1 VTAHRRT
8 WAWFAGAAFVLLGA
22 TSWLT
27 ATLVALDRDEVSA
40 RRSAELQQKLRLALW
55 RMDSWLA
62 PHLAREAMRPADEY
76 RSFAPIDSAW
86 TVRLDKLQEGVVVPS
101 PLLTFTSELFPL
113 HFELEADGSLA
124 SPQVPPD
131 AVRDRAMAGGLSA
144 EHAARAATRLQ
155 ELRPRLLFAGFDT
168 QLRAAEAL
176 LPDVGCNPAP
186 AGAGAELQQSVA
198 EYSNRQIANAESIGQ
213 IAKGARARSR
223 AQAPVVPAVPSSLGP
238 LLPFWLADGEVLVF
252 ARRAQRAGG
261 QSLQGVLV
269 DWPVLQRELMLLVDD
284 LFGGGTVH
292 VVRCERPS
300 AVEQASMLA
309 SVPARLVVDAGYGAA
324 ISGLPT
330 TPMLVVTWAVTLLGL
345 LALGFTLRT
354 AIGYGERR
362 ARFAS
367 AVTHELRTPLTT
379 FRMYSEMLADGVVTD
394 PAAQREYLGT
404 LRQEAD
410 RLSRVVENVL
420 AWSRL
425 EQGRFASRR
434 ERHALAAILQRVEPQ
449 LQRRLQDAG
458 MRLELRLQPTAAEV
472 VLRTDEDAIGQIL
485 FNLVDNAAKYA
496 RGAADPVVVLAAA
509 AGDGRVCIDV
519 CDRGPGVPPALRERV
534 FQPFDRGAVPT
545 ATNDTPGV
553 GLGLA
558 LARGLARDLGGEL
571 ALVADAAPGAR
582 FRLELP
588 LA

>member
-1 VTAHRRT
+1 
-8 WAWFAGAAFVLLGA
+8 
-22 TSWLT
+22 
-27 ATLVALDRDEVSA
+27 
-40 RRSAELQQKLRLALW
+40 
-55 RMDSWLA
+55 
-62 PHLAREAMRPADEY
+62 
-76 RSFAPIDSAW
+76 
-86 TVRLDKLQEGVVVPS
+86 
-101 PLLTFTSELFPL
+101 
-113 HFELEADGSLA
+113 
-124 SPQVPPD
+124 
-131 AVRDRAMAGGLSA
+131 
-144 EHAARAATRLQ
+144 
-155 ELRPRLLFAGFDT
+155 
-168 QLRAAEAL
+168 
-176 LPDVGCNPAP
+176 
-186 AGAGAELQQSVA
+186 
-198 EYSNRQIANAESIGQ
+198 
-213 IAKGARARSR
+213 
-223 AQAPVVPAVPSSLGP
+223 
-238 LLPFWLADGEVLVF
+238 
-252 ARRAQRAGG
+252 
-261 QSLQGVLV
+261 
-269 DWPVLQRELMLLVDD
+269 
-284 LFGGGTVH
+284 
-292 VVRCERPS
+292 
-300 AVEQASMLA
+300 
-309 SVPARLVVDAGYGAA
+309 
-324 ISGLPT
+324 
-330 TPMLVVTWAVTLLGL
+330 
-345 LALGFTLRT
+345 
-354 AIGYGERR
+354 
-362 ARFAS
+362 
-367 AVTHELRTPLTT
+367 
-379 FRMYSEMLADGVVTD
+379 MLADGVVTD